1 MGENL
6 LVLAALAG
14 RTVIDAATTDGWET
28 AERAY
33 AQLLGR
39 GDAKQTKQAEQ
50 WLEETRKQLARADG
64 ADSELIRTALAGRW
78 AGRWAD
84 LLEEDPDAEAELRVL
99 IHQIQAA
106 LPAER
111 PSESNHAMSA
121 NGDVSTYAAG
131 PEHPGALAS
140 RSELA
145 YSAGLA
151 GDATAARDQF
161 TALVP

>member
-50 WLEETRKQLARADG
+50 WLEETREQLTGAEGKDLEQARARWGDRATG
-64 ADSELIRTALAGRW
+64 A
-78 AGRWAD
+78 
-84 LLEEDPDAEAELRVL
+84 
-99 IHQIQAA
+99 
-106 LPAER
+106 
-111 PSESNHAMSA
+111 
-121 NGDVSTYAAG
+121 AAG
-131 PEHPGALAS
+131 S
-140 RSELA
+140 V
-145 YSAGLA
+145 
-151 GDATAARDQF
+151 T
-161 TALVP
+161 

>member
-1 MGENL
+1 MMGENL

-64 ADSELIRTALAGRW
+64 ADRELIRTALAGRW

-84 LLEEDPDAEAELRVL
+84 LLEEDPDAEAELRAL
-99 IHQIQAA
+99 IQETQAG
-106 LPAER
+106 LPAGKL
-111 PSESNHAMSA
+111 P
-121 NGDVSTYAAG
+121 
-131 PEHPGALAS
+131 
-140 RSELA
+140 
-145 YSAGLA
+145 
-151 GDATAARDQF
+151 
-161 TALVP
+161 VPDHSFSP